1 MNLTCLIIDDEQ
13 MSRLALEH
21 LCQKVKD
28 LSLQGTFESA
38 EAALEHLQDQPVD
51 LLFLDIHLPGL
62 SGMELVRS
70 FDPLPQVIFTTSDKD
85 FALEAYD
92 HDVTDY
98 LIKPITLP
106 RLLKAVQRA
115 RSRQAATAP
124 APAPSPGEEAVFIK
138 VDNRIVRLPL
148 ADIRWIE
155 ALGDYM
161 RFHTGDKRY
170 TVHMTL
176 KRLEEQLP
184 PTQFLK
190 VHRKYI
196 VNVAHIVDIQD
207 NSILIEKELIPIS
220 RRNRDG
226 LMGRLNLL
234 G

>member
-1 MNLTCLIIDDEQ
+1 MTCFIIDDEQ
-13 MSRLALEH
+13 MSRLALER
-21 LCQKVKD
+21 LCLKVKD
-28 LSLQGTFESA
+28 LEVLAVCDSA
-38 EAALEHLQDQPVD
+38 EAALEHLQSESVD

-62 SGMELVRS
+62 SGMDLVRS
-70 FDPLPQVIFTTSDKD
+70 FDPLPQVIFTTSDKE

-98 LIKPITLP
+98 LVKPVTLP

-115 RSRQAATAP
+115 RQRLVAAHPNPAAP
-124 APAPSPGEEAVFIK
+124 AAGEDDVFIK

-148 ADIRWIE
+148 AEILWIE

-161 RFHTGDKRY
+161 RFHTADKRY

-184 PTQFLK
+184 PSQFLK

-196 VNVAHIVDIQD
+196 VNISHIIDIQD
-207 NSILIEKELIPIS
+207 NSILIRDELIPIS
-220 RRNRDG
+220 RRNRET
-226 LMGRLNLL
+226 LMNRLNLL